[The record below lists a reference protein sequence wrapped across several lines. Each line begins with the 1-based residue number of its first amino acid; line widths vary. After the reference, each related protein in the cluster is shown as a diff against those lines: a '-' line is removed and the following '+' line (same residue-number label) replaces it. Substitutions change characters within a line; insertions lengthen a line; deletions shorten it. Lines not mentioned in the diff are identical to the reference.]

1 MKVHPWWWW
10 WWWYKYVGGAKP
22 WDKMG
27 GKSTDSLLKAPFKVI
42 QSNISMQLDK
52 NSKLSTFTCLSAQST
67 NERETNGTHPVFWWK
82 WLSEMRNV
90 DFWRRNV
97 LTPFYLPAY
106 TIPESALQVYGSL
119 AISLGPVV
127 VCEVVQCRTE
137 GNSTVL
143 VWGGAV
149 ETCSESLLAIE
160 RPKRIVC
167 FHLRHDPR
175 VMEQCVW
182 VR

>member
-1 MKVHPWWWW
+1 MVK
-10 WWWYKYVGGAKP
+10 
-22 WDKMG
+22 
-27 GKSTDSLLKAPFKVI
+27 FKRFLQHVDCWLNQQMRERERLMEPI
-42 QSNISMQLDK
+42 QSFGGNDFL
-52 NSKLSTFTCLSAQST
+52 
-67 NERETNGTHPVFWWK
+67 K
-82 WLSEMRNV
+82 WEMWI
-90 DFWRRNV
+90 WRRNV

-167 FHLRHDPR
+167 FHLCHDPR
-175 VMEQCVW
+175 VMEQCAALCLNIFTFSRVLMTMW
-182 VR
+182 GPYFIIFHECHFSDGSNFEKRFHSTTTSLFFLA